1 MGSRSRHIESS
12 PVLAAIISLLRSAAP
27 ASSGRRGSPAAM
39 RLTWTGKAILLLEQ
53 DKEARI
59 ERIVEERKIT
69 TEDCL
74 VLSILSIH
82 REVDRLHADIASLR
96 GEIEQIHKKIDETNK
111 RIDETN
117 RRIESNFKWT
127 IGMILGTWAS
137 LFAILIPIYSHPHTT

>member
-1 MGSRSRHIESS
+1 VFGRSENLPFSQVFFMSS
-12 PVLAAIISLLRSAAP
+12 YFELEITNAP
-27 ASSGRRGSPAAM
+27 NFILITSPFLFNSSFT
-39 RLTWTGKAILLLEQ
+39 LF
-53 DKEARI
+53 

-74 VLSILSIH
+74 VLGILRIH
-82 REVDRLHADIASLR
+82 REMGGLHGDIAGLR
-96 GEIEQIHKKIDETNK
+96 GEIERIHKRIDETNRRIDEMNK

-137 LFAILIPIYSHPHTT
+137 LLAILIPILLK